1 MSDQLK
7 AFIQQHK
14 SEFDDKRP
22 DPNLFDK
29 IISEMDANSH
39 NNSRKII
46 FLPIYK
52 KMIAAASIALI
63 LCSAVFLYLTKD
75 QNKTDR
81 NTLVV
86 EQLPTVNRDDVN
98 VESITVTPSIIQE
111 KQVPFIK
118 KFKKSFNT
126 SKYNSS
132 SQTIPY
138 GLSSIEHNIIVQ
150 TPALTTV
157 SAPINNT
164 KSISLNKPK
173 DFNTPIENKP
183 NISNSNNK
191 LESQIPTK
199 EIANIDN
206 SELSKSTEN
215 ISTNYSSDATNSNS
229 SNPSIRQYL
238 RAKFYSMVSRK
249 ASKWTNKA
257 LQIKATESE
266 DETNLAIQFK
276 SDKLNFN
283 KSISFPILE
292 Q

>member
-132 SQTIPY
+132 SQPIPY
-138 GLSSIEHNIIVQ
+138 GLSSIEQKI
-150 TPALTTV
+150 TA
-157 SAPINNT
+157 
-164 KSISLNKPK
+164 
-173 DFNTPIENKP
+173 
-183 NISNSNNK
+183 
-191 LESQIPTK
+191 QIG
-199 EIANIDN
+199 
-206 SELSKSTEN
+206 
-215 ISTNYSSDATNSNS
+215 
-229 SNPSIRQYL
+229 
-238 RAKFYSMVSRK
+238 RAHV
-249 ASKWTNKA
+249 
-257 LQIKATESE
+257 
-266 DETNLAIQFK
+266 
-276 SDKLNFN
+276 
-283 KSISFPILE
+283 
-292 Q
+292 

>member
-132 SQTIPY
+132 SQPIPY
-138 GLSSIEHNIIVQ
+138 GLSSIEQKIIAQ

-164 KSISLNKPK
+164 ESISLNKPK
-173 DFNTPIENKP
+173 DFNTPIENNSIIAP
-183 NISNSNNK
+183 NVV
-191 LESQIPTK
+191 
-199 EIANIDN
+199 
-206 SELSKSTEN
+206 STEN
-215 ISTNYSSDATNSNS
+215 ILTNYSSDATNQTS
-229 SNPSIRQYL
+229 SNLSIKQYL